1 MQTYQ
6 NLEGGNVGNL
16 GDIEKAV
23 ENSDEGD
30 RWTRRL
36 EAWTSVAR
44 AARRSAQRPRHAVSG
59 RPGPITTNSTFFLYW
74 PGGA

>member
-30 RWTRRL
+30 RWT
-36 EAWTSVAR
+36 
-44 AARRSAQRPRHAVSG
+44 
-59 RPGPITTNSTFFLYW
+59 
-74 PGGA
+74 